1 MRARRV
7 VVHLHALAA
16 DLAGARE
23 VVLGLDGEATSADL
37 KRALGAAHP
46 GLEGLLGSGAVA
58 TEREYL
64 ADAAPLGPGDRFH
77 FVPPVSGG

>member
-1 MRARRV
+1 MTPRRV
-7 VVHLHALAA
+7 IVHLHAQAA

-23 VVLGLDGEATSADL
+23 VVLGLGAEATSADL
-37 KRALGAAHP
+37 KRALGDAYP
-46 GLEGLLGSGAVA
+46 GLSGLLDSGAVA

-64 ADAAPLGPGDRFH
+64 SDAAPLGPGERFH